1 MRQLIHILM
10 VQTYFKTFNEITE
23 LNIFLRVLGY
33 VELSQTSYIS
43 GTTDVFSSGSW
54 ATLNYLKLL
63 PTPKSFKNLS
73 QNIPPSLSKNV
84 FSRKE
89 LLPNELLKNN
99 NKLVS
104 TAKRVPKWNDRP
116 NENIKTITPDVS
128 ESRSNSIFDF
138 DVEIPTKVKSRVIMK
153 VSYLNACRGCLKR
166 ILDK

>member
-1 MRQLIHILM
+1 M
-10 VQTYFKTFNEITE
+10 
-23 LNIFLRVLGY
+23 GY

-63 PTPKSFKNLS
+63 PTPKTFKNLS

-84 FSRKE
+84 FSRNE

-99 NKLVS
+99 NKIVS
-104 TAKRVPKWNDRP
+104 TAKRVSKWNDRSDK
-116 NENIKTITPDVS
+116 NIKTITPDVS

-138 DVEIPTKVKSRVIMK
+138 DVEIPTKVKSRVIIK
-153 VSYLNACRGCLKR
+153 ASCLNTCRV
-166 ILDK
+166 DK

>member
-1 MRQLIHILM
+1 M
-10 VQTYFKTFNEITE
+10 VQTYFKRLSNITKS
-23 LNIFLRVLGY
+23 NVFLRVLDY
-33 VELSQTSYIS
+33 VKLSQTSYIS

-84 FSRKE
+84 FSRNE

-116 NENIKTITPDVS
+116 NENFKTITPDVS

-138 DVEIPTKVKSRVIMK
+138 DVEIPTRVKSRVKLK
-153 VSYLNACRGCLKR
+153 VSYLNACRG
-166 ILDK
+166 

>member
-1 MRQLIHILM
+1 M
-10 VQTYFKTFNEITE
+10 
-23 LNIFLRVLGY
+23 GY
-33 VELSQTSYIS
+33 VELSPISYIS

-84 FSRKE
+84 FLRNE
-89 LLPNELLKNN
+89 LLPNVLLKNN

-104 TAKRVPKWNDRP
+104 TAKRVSKWNDRP
-116 NENIKTITPDVS
+116 DEHFRTISPDES

-138 DVEIPTKVKSRVIMK
+138 DVEIPTKVKSRVILK
-153 VSYLNACRGCLKR
+153 VSYLNA
-166 ILDK
+166 

>member
-1 MRQLIHILM
+1 MGH
-10 VQTYFKTFNEITE
+10 
-23 LNIFLRVLGY
+23 

-73 QNIPPSLSKNV
+73 QNIPPSFSKFV
-84 FSRKE
+84 FSRNE

-104 TAKRVPKWNDRP
+104 TAKRVSKWNDRP
-116 NENIKTITPDVS
+116 DENFKTIGPDVS

-138 DVEIPTKVKSRVIMK
+138 DVEIPTKVKSRVILK
-153 VSYLNACRGCLKR
+153 VSYLNACKGSLQQN
-166 ILDK
+166 INLLDK

>member
-1 MRQLIHILM
+1 M
-10 VQTYFKTFNEITE
+10 VQTYFKRVNEITE

-33 VELSQTSYIS
+33 VELSQTSYIT

-73 QNIPPSLSKNV
+73 QNIPPSLAKNV
-84 FSRKE
+84 FSRNE

-104 TAKRVPKWNDRP
+104 TAKRVSKWNDRSD
-116 NENIKTITPDVS
+116 ENIKTITPDVS

-138 DVEIPTKVKSRVIMK
+138 DVEMPTKVKSKVTMK
-153 VSYLNACRGCLKR
+153 VSYLNAFRGCLTL
-166 ILDK
+166 LDK

>member
-1 MRQLIHILM
+1 ML
-10 VQTYFKTFNEITE
+10 E
-23 LNIFLRVLGY
+23 Y
-33 VELSQTSYIS
+33 VKLSQTSYIS

-63 PTPKSFKNLS
+63 PTPKTFRNLS

-84 FSRKE
+84 FSRNE

-104 TAKRVPKWNDRP
+104 TAKRVSKWNDRP
-116 NENIKTITPDVS
+116 DENFKTIGPDVS

-153 VSYLNACRGCLKR
+153 VSYLNAFRGCFW
-166 ILDK
+166 

>member
-1 MRQLIHILM
+1 M

-23 LNIFLRVLGY
+23 LNIFFLRILGH

-54 ATLNYLKLL
+54 ATLNHLKLL
-63 PTPKSFKNLS
+63 PTPKSFKIFS

-84 FSRKE
+84 FSRNE
-89 LLPNELLKNN
+89 LLPNVLLKNN

-104 TAKRVPKWNDRP
+104 TAKRVSKWNDRP
-116 NENIKTITPDVS
+116 DENFKTIGPDVS

-138 DVEIPTKVKSRVIMK
+138 DVEIPTKVKSRVILK
-153 VSYLNACRGCLKR
+153 VSYLNACKGCLQQNIK
-166 ILDK
+166 KTF